1 MKSLIE
7 SISDAEKRGAAL
19 GHFNISNLEMV
30 WAIARKAKELDEP
43 VIIGVS
49 EGERKFVGIKQI
61 RAIVDSIRDELNHP
75 IYLNADHTYEV
86 AGVKEAIDAGF
97 DSVIFDGTKLSPEEN
112 IEKTKEVVQYV
123 KQTGKETLVEAE
135 LGNIG
140 HGSVLRDELPEDA
153 AVDES
158 RFTEPE
164 FARTFVEQT
173 GVHLVA
179 PAVGNIHGMV
189 KGGNP
194 DLRADIIKEVREAA
208 GVPLVL
214 HGGSGISDEN
224 FREGIVAGISTI
236 HINTE
241 LRVAYRQ
248 GLMKGL
254 SENPEEIAPYK
265 YEKDAIKAFEDVI
278 EKRIRLFAHK

>member
-1 MKSLIE
+1 MTLLEAIHE
-7 SISDAEKRGAAL
+7 AEAKKIAL

-30 WAIARKAKELDEP
+30 WAIARKAKELAVP
-43 VIIGVS
+43 VVIGVS
-49 EGERKFVGIKQI
+49 EGEREFVGVRQI
-61 RAIVDSIRDELNHP
+61 RALIDSIKTELAHP
-75 IYLNADHTYEV
+75 IYLNADHTYSV
-86 AGVKEAIDAGF
+86 DGVKETIDAGF

-112 IEKTKEVVQYV
+112 ILKTKEVVMYV
-123 KQTGKETLVEAE
+123 KEKGSHTLVEAE

-140 HGSVLRDELPEDA
+140 HGSVLRDTAPEDA
-153 AVDES
+153 ALDDS
-158 RFTEPE
+158 HFTKPE
-164 FARTFVEQT
+164 FAKAFVAET
-173 GVHLVA
+173 GVNLVA
-179 PAVGNIHGMV
+179 PAVGNIHGMI

-194 DLRADIIKEVREAA
+194 HIRPDIIEAVRREA

-214 HGGSGISDEN
+214 HGGSGITDED
-224 FREGIVAGISTI
+224 FVKGIDAGISTI

-265 YEKDAIKAFEDVI
+265 YEKDAIKAFEEVI
-278 EKRIRLFAHK
+278 EKRIRLFAKI